1 MHCAACSRWPS
12 NTAIRCTR
20 DDFVSKN
27 AAARAALE
35 KFGELPQDVLE
46 GTRRSKFAPPIVRRG
61 LQQRAESPAAAP
73 APNDEATD
81 ELVTDTAPEVSA
93 GEIEGEQA

>member
-1 MHCAACSRWPS
+1 M
-12 NTAIRCTR
+12 
-20 DDFVSKN
+20 SKN

-61 LQQRAESPAAAP
+61 LQQRAQSPAAAP
-73 APNDEATD
+73 AHNDAATTDEPATD
-81 ELVTDTAPEVSA
+81 AAPEVSA
-93 GEIEGEQA
+93 GEGEQA

>member
-1 MHCAACSRWPS
+1 M
-12 NTAIRCTR
+12 
-20 DDFVSKN
+20 SKN

-73 APNDEATD
+73 APNDEAATGA
-81 ELVTDTAPEVSA
+81 VPEVGA
-93 GEIEGEQA
+93 GEVEGEQA